1 MEQVYDHKWGS
12 GVIQIDG
19 VARTIF
25 LSTCLVMGLAVVA
38 GCAAGGAKVEG
49 KVGVVDPARLLS
61 ETNAG
66 KKAKDSLSTFSK
78 NRQALIEMEEKELR
92 RMEEDFGRQ
101 ASVLSATAKREREE
115 QFRRRMAEYQQKAGE
130 LNREVQEKQKDVLEG
145 FREKVELVVGKVS
158 KRLGLQVVIDKGKG
172 GPTLYS
178 EEGLDITG
186 QVIDEFNREYP

>member
-1 MEQVYDHKWGS
+1 MWGS
-12 GVIQIDG
+12 GVIQVDVVIRKMFHTG
-19 VARTIF
+19 CLF
-25 LSTCLVMGLAVVA
+25 LVLFAFA
-38 GCAAGGAKVEG
+38 GCAAGGGKVEG
-49 KVGVVDPARLLS
+49 RVGVVDPARVLS

-66 KKAKDSLSTFSK
+66 KKAKDSLSAFSK
-78 NRQALIEMEEKELR
+78 NRQALIEIEEKELR

-145 FREKVELVVGKVS
+145 FREKVEIIVGKVS
-158 KRLGLQVVIDKGKG
+158 KRLGLQVVMDKGKG

-178 EEGLDITG
+178 EQGLDITG
-186 QVIDEFNREYP
+186 QVIEEFNREYP